1 MTDLRHLLRRRTA
14 VLGRRDDSGIAA
26 VEAAIVAPFLIA
38 LMLLVVFAGRVAEA
52 EGNVRRATSEAA
64 RAASLRQDPAAAVDA
79 ARASVDANLSSAG
92 VACETLTV
100 DVDTS
105 SFTAGGRVSVTT
117 TCVASMRDV
126 TLLGVPGTR
135 TFTAREVEVIDR
147 YRADADQ
154 GEDSR

>member
-1 MTDLRHLLRRRTA
+1 MTDLRRLLRRKAA

-79 ARASVDANLSSAG
+79 ARASVDANLSAAG
-92 VACETLTV
+92 VTCETLTV

-105 SFTAGGRVSVTT
+105 NFTAGGRVTVTT

-147 YRADADQ
+147 YRADSDQ
-154 GEDSR
+154 GEDGR

>member
-1 MTDLRHLLRRRTA
+1 MTDLRRLLWPKIA
-14 VLGRRDDSGIAA
+14 VLSRRDDRGIAA

-52 EGNVRRATSEAA
+52 EGDVRRAASEAA

-79 ARASVDANLSSAG
+79 ARASVDANLSAAG
-92 VACETLTV
+92 VTCETLTV

-105 SFTAGGRVSVTT
+105 NFTAGGRVTVTT

-147 YRADADQ
+147 YRADSDQ
-154 GEDSR
+154 SEDGR